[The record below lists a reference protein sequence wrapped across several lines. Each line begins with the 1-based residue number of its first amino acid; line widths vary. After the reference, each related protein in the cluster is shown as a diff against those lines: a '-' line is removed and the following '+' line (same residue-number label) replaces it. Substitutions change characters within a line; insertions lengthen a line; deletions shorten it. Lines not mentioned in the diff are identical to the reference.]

1 MNKIDKIKSIVKRH
15 QKEMDK
21 HFAAYKKAE
30 LIARE
35 RLSESAF
42 KTEFMIETYPKMAG
56 EARSA
61 ADMAVLDV
69 NNIFNDIKEDL
80 AEWMMKPIDAGT
92 AQVLDC
98 INKFGLHMSF
108 DELRILEQGIL
119 KAGSYL
125 GNRVF
130 DGVCQKNGYL
140 TSRPDLKK
148 MTDALEHARES
159 TELAVMAYAGKM
171 DESGRFPG
179 CDLLG
184 EWMYNGISY
193 GQYRDY
199 HLYDAEHFLHEG
211 GILDNLSCL
220 LESAN
225 APMKYILDKRETEKM
240 TKSLEKIVDKNGE
253 IDASAALQLKES
265 DPDFINKLRSMPDN
279 SFKDMDVVTDFFRL
293 DERGDKKKESALS
306 PAMEQAA
313 QYKSV
318 HGAIDADAN
327 ILNRY

>member
-1 MNKIDKIKSIVKRH
+1 MNKVDKIKSIIKKY
-15 QKEMDK
+15 QKEMDR
-21 HFAAYKKAE
+21 HFDAYQKAE
-30 LIARE
+30 RAARE

-42 KTEFMIETYPKMAG
+42 KTEFMCGTYPKMAG
-56 EARSA
+56 EAIA
-61 ADMAVLDV
+61 TADMAVLDI
-69 NNIFNDIKEDL
+69 NNLFDDIQEDL
-80 AEWMMKPIDAGT
+80 AVWMMKPIDAGT

-98 INKFGLHMSF
+98 INKFDLNMSF

-148 MTDALEHARES
+148 MTDELEHARES
-159 TELAVMAYAGKM
+159 TELAIQAYAGKM
-171 DESGRFPG
+171 NESGQYPG
-179 CDLLG
+179 RDLLS
-184 EWMYNGISY
+184 EWVYHGVSY
-193 GQYRDY
+193 GSFQGY
-199 HLYDAEHFLHEG
+199 HMYDAEHFLHEG

-253 IDASAALQLKES
+253 IDASEALRLKES
-265 DPDFINKLRSMPDN
+265 DPDFINKLRSMPEHA
-279 SFKDMDVVTDFFRL
+279 FEAMDVVTNFFHL
-293 DERGDKKKESALS
+293 NNESNKKKESALS
-306 PAMEQAA
+306 PSMEQAV
-313 QYKSV
+313 QYKAI
-318 HGAIDADAN
+318 HGSIDADMN
-327 ILNRY
+327 VLNRY